1 MDNPLTG
8 WWFGTSSMF
17 PYIGNFIIPTDVHS
31 FFSEGFKPP
40 TRYTDMKIIIIHN
53 FSGLHYFRI
62 LKSPLFMDNPS
73 TNACFFYNPN
83 CIKRFWQAFDFHR
96 LGCQSSNGD
105 FLATFLG
112 IRLTLTVGSLLLIW
126 VLSSV
131 QTRHMWVVSDCPV
144 FMTDSRPGLVNP
156 PPWTF
161 IGGVKPLRSKSHSA
175 SLTLWGGQIGV
186 FMAAVN

>member
-73 TNACFFYNPN
+73 TNACFFLKIWILFPYIYIYCGNFIIPT
-83 CIKRFWQAFDFHR
+83 DFYMFQDGHIAPPTT
-96 LGCQSSNGD
+96 D
-105 FLATFLG
+105 
-112 IRLTLTVGSLLLIW
+112 RLTELAPPKLSKGHALKAPPNVSGTQLTG
-126 VLSSV
+126 
-131 QTRHMWVVSDCPV
+131 
-144 FMTDSRPGLVNP
+144 
-156 PPWTF
+156 F
-161 IGGVKPLRSKSHSA
+161 IGRSIN
-175 SLTLWGGQIGV
+175 WRIYNQP
-186 FMAAVN
+186 